1 MSNQITKYIMKK
13 LMSVVLLMSVGF
25 ITACEGQ
32 KVLAENDI
40 PSAITTYVNTHFPS
54 AKILQAVK
62 EKEGL
67 SHSYDV
73 ILEGNIT
80 LEFNKKQ
87 EVTSIESRSALP
99 DSVIP
104 EKILSY
110 VKANYPGS
118 HILQWELDDKRQQV
132 ELDNKLEL
140 EFSKTG
146 DFLRIDS

>member
-1 MSNQITKYIMKK
+1 MKK
-13 LMSVVLLMSVGF
+13 LMYVVLLMSTWF
-25 ITACEGQ
+25 IPACESQ

-54 AKILQAVK
+54 ARILQAVK
-62 EKEGL
+62 DKEGL
-67 SHSYDV
+67 SKSYDV

-80 LEFNKKQ
+80 LEFNKKH

-110 VKANYPGS
+110 VKANYPGN
-118 HILQWELDDKRQQV
+118 HILQWELDDNRQQV
-132 ELDNKLEL
+132 ELDNQLEL
-140 EFSKTG
+140 EFSKSG

>member
-1 MSNQITKYIMKK
+1 MKK
-13 LMSVVLLMSVGF
+13 LVYVLLLMSTWF
-25 ITACEGQ
+25 IPACESQ

-62 EKEGL
+62 DKEGL
-67 SHSYDV
+67 SKSYDV

-80 LEFNKKQ
+80 LEFNKKH

-104 EKILSY
+104 EKILTY
-110 VKANYPGS
+110 VKANYPAS
-118 HILQWELDDKRQQV
+118 SILQWELDDNRQKV

-140 EFSKTG
+140 EFNKAG
-146 DFLRIDS
+146 DFLRID

>member
-1 MSNQITKYIMKK
+1 MKK
-13 LMSVVLLMSVGF
+13 LVYVLLLMSTWF
-25 ITACEGQ
+25 IPACESQ

-62 EKEGL
+62 DKEGL
-67 SHSYDV
+67 FKSYDV

-80 LEFNKKQ
+80 LEFNKKH

-104 EKILSY
+104 EKILTY
-110 VKANYPGS
+110 VKANYPAS
-118 HILQWELDDKRQQV
+118 SILQWELDDNRQKV

-140 EFSKTG
+140 EFNKAG
-146 DFLRIDS
+146 DFLRID